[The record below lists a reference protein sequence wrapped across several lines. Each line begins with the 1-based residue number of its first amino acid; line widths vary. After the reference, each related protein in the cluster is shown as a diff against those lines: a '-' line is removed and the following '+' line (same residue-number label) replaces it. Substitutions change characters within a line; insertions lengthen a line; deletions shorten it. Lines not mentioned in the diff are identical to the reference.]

1 MPGRALIK
9 EADVV
14 LAGSRKTRKV
24 HQYLQSYKRE
34 LNITLSQTEVVL
46 IKLALSI

>member
-14 LAGSRKTRKV
+14 LCGNKKTRKV
-24 HQYLQSYKRE
+24 LTE
-34 LNITLSQTEVVL
+34 LEISMHVCWFLSCRLGEYEPLV
-46 IKLALSI
+46 

>member
-14 LAGSRKTRKV
+14 MSGSKKTRKV
-24 HQYLQSYKRE
+24 LKLKRILLKSLCTFLSYKLGE
-34 LNITLSQTEVVL
+34 FTWHN
-46 IKLALSI
+46 